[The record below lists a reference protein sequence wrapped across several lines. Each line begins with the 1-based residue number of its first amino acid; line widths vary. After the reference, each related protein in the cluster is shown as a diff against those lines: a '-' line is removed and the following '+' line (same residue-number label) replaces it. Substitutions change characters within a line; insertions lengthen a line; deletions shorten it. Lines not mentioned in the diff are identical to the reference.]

1 MTSLNLNY
9 LFLALSPKIVTLG
22 WLGLQHI
29 YLEELNS
36 VHNSEEGPQ
45 GVLSVIFIGWGEE
58 KSVF

>member
-9 LFLALSPKIVTLG
+9 LFLALSPIIVTLG
-22 WLGLQHI
+22 WLGLQQI

-36 VHNSEEGPQ
+36 VHNSEGPQ